1 MIESDQLRAEY
12 ISVIMSAE
20 LLVFCKAND
29 LPFIDAAELVLDE
42 DLTDF
47 QFGWLMAYNRIW
59 ESLL

>member
-1 MIESDQLRAEY
+1 MTEEKQLRDEY
-12 ISVIMSAE
+12 ISVVLSAE
-20 LLVFCKAND
+20 LLVFCKAHN

-47 QFGWLMAYNRIW
+47 QFGWLMAFNRLW

>member
-1 MIESDQLRAEY
+1 MSNEKQLRDEY
-12 ISVIMSAE
+12 ISVVLSAE

-47 QFGWLMAYNRIW
+47 QFGWLMAFNRLW

>member
-1 MIESDQLRAEY
+1 MIEEKQLRDEY
-12 ISVIMSAE
+12 ISVVLSAE
-20 LLVFCKAND
+20 LLVFCKAHN

-47 QFGWLMAYNRIW
+47 QFGWLMAFNRLW